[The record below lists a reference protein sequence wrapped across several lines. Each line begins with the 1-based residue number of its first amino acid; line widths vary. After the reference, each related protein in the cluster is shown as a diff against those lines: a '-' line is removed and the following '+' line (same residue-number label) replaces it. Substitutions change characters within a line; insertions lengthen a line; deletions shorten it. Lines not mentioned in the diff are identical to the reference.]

1 MKRIISNLNKNPEEI
16 FEMYKSRDVVEK
28 HFDTVKNMLRSDIM
42 YLSDDYSVFGHI
54 FVSFL
59 SLYGYCRIENMLR
72 EKSLLNKKSSMDVI
86 KEYSTAYMIEGDQKE
101 IMTEV
106 PKKVRELDEKLGTN
120 IFPKNRS

>member
-1 MKRIISNLNKNPEEI
+1 
-16 FEMYKSRDVVEK
+16 RDVVEK

-72 EKSLLNKKSSMDVI
+72 EKSLLNKKSPMDVI
-86 KEYSTAYMIEGDQKE
+86 KEYSTVYMIEGDQKE